1 MRPPVESMNGLWNA
15 GEKASVQD
23 FLSLQ
28 LMGNA
33 ADLSRQIDNLL
44 ASVEVDELMFTID
57 IYDPDQRRRALE
69 ILGETRSEH

>member
-1 MRPPVESMNGLWNA
+1 
-15 GEKASVQD
+15 
-23 FLSLQ
+23 
-28 LMGNA
+28 MGNA